1 MSEPS
6 LDGVSEIVIAKWSDR
21 FCAWLI
27 DFCIISI
34 ISILMISSVF
44 GTINYELSEKWI
56 LAETTQFIPT
66 SIIFFAY
73 WTILEYKKGQTIGKK
88 ILNLKVTDMYGKPAD
103 WKGVMISSFG
113 KTFLLPLDV
122 VLGWIFTNENRQR
135 IFNKIGDTLIIKI
148 KPPEENK
155 ENIRYKKD

>member
-44 GTINYELSEKWI
+44 GTINYELSEKLV

-66 SIIFFAY
+66 SMLVSHTCLLFLNSEFF
-73 WTILEYKKGQTIGKK
+73 
-88 ILNLKVTDMYGKPAD
+88 
-103 WKGVMISSFG
+103 
-113 KTFLLPLDV
+113 FLLFDLFYIPKLS
-122 VLGWIFTNENRQR
+122 NMQKR
-135 IFNKIGDTLIIKI
+135 
-148 KPPEENK
+148 
-155 ENIRYKKD
+155 

>member
-1 MSEPS
+1 MSES
-6 LDGVSEIVIAKWSDR
+6 SSDGFSEITIAKWSDR
-21 FCAWLI
+21 FFAWLI

-34 ISILMISSVF
+34 ISILVISSVF

-88 ILNLKVTDMYGKPAD
+88 ILNLKVTDMYGKPPD

-122 VLGWIFTNENRQR
+122 VLGLIFTNENRQR

-148 KPPEENK
+148 KTPEEK
-155 ENIRYKKD
+155 ENITYKKD